1 MKQASEVKNVVM
13 ASGDKSV
20 SGVDR
25 ERLAAALAAY
35 HEAMA
40 DEGNHT
46 DRVSTLRQ
54 RTSEV
59 DAEINRIEVSYS
71 RPIDYSMLSMEAVK
85 QRSDEIMRLQS
96 QVNSLKQLRDELQ
109 KQIKDIESDALGRF
123 YVKSDSKR
131 EVWRTVF
138 DGLVSQF
145 DKESLELLIAVGS
158 QCGKPKELIMIDLA
172 LDTSST
178 KLIPLME
185 KLGLPE

>member
-13 ASGDKSV
+13 ASGDNEV

-25 ERLAAALAAY
+25 ERLAAALASY
-35 HEAMA
+35 HEAIS
-40 DEGNHT
+40 DEGNHADKLT
-46 DRVSTLRQ
+46 TLRQ
-54 RTSEV
+54 RTIEI
-59 DAEINRIEVSYS
+59 DAEINREVSYS
-71 RPIDYSMLSMEAVK
+71 RPMDYSMLSMEAVK

-109 KQIKDIESDALGRF
+109 KQIKDIESDNLGRF
-123 YVKSDSKR
+123 YARSDSKR
-131 EVWRTVF
+131 EVWRIVF
-138 DGLVSQF
+138 NGLISKF

-158 QCGKPKELIMIDLA
+158 QCGKPKDFIMIDLS